1 MTPFLEGVAKQA
13 KLEKEIEKI
22 DRTIDK
28 KSYGFYDLTTSE
40 MVIAKETN
48 MRN

>member
-1 MTPFLEGVAKQA
+1 MTTFLEGVAKQE
-13 KLEKEIEKI
+13 KLEKEIEET

-28 KSYGFYDLTTSE
+28 KSDEFYDLTTSE
-40 MVIAKETN
+40 IAIAEETN